1 MIQATVLPRRTDPLQ
16 QMPIQLENQGKIQK
30 DYPQTDTLLKN
41 VETCTLGLLIRN
53 CYYNDIIP
61 DKQKKIQDN
70 RYVIKSMLATLYLA

>member
-1 MIQATVLPRRTDPLQ
+1 MIQATVMPRRTDPLQ

-41 VETCTLGLLIRN
+41 VETYTLGLLIRN
-53 CYYNDIIP
+53 YYYNDIIL

-70 RYVIKSMLATLYLA
+70 RYVIKLMLATLCLA

>member
-1 MIQATVLPRRTDPLQ
+1 MIQATVMPRRTDPLQ

-41 VETCTLGLLIRN
+41 VETCTFGLLIRN
-53 CYYNDIIP
+53 CYYNIIS